1 MSQKPKFEKQMERLQ
16 KIVDELE
23 RGDLALEKS
32 VLLYKEGR
40 VLASACR
47 DQLEKARL
55 AVAVR
60 DDSGLS
66 EFSDSAELDKENEI

>member
-1 MSQKPKFEKQMERLQ
+1 MSQKPTFEKQMERLQ
-16 KIVDELE
+16 KIIEELE

-40 VLASACR
+40 VLTAGCR
-47 DQLEKARL
+47 DQLEKTRF

-66 EFSDSAELDKENEI
+66 EFPDFADSDMENDI